1 MPKFKMRASFSKS
14 CRRCGRAFVPNWSH
28 VRKAWSEYCCKRC
41 GQAGHY
47 EANKTLVHPPFAANV
62 LSELKAL
69 WDGGATCTELMS
81 KYKVGDKYIR
91 RELRRAGVDGED
103 FRPRGARGRRPT
115 NARAYRFG
123 AFSSRTPEAAY
134 WAGFLMAD
142 GCIRD
147 GGELLL
153 NVHVQDRKHIELFAE
168 WIGLPA
174 ESVYKSSGRMGSG
187 DQSKIHL
194 KHAQL
199 LEDLEPWGVVPR
211 KSYVFR
217 QPKVPAK
224 LFPHFV
230 RGWFDGDG
238 CVSLRKGRERC
249 RITGNSNAMQWLG
262 EQVEILSGVSAT
274 LSERKKGR
282 VWAKLC
288 VGGANNVLRFIEWM
302 QPASATRLNRKWSE
316 ATAWAKSRRE
326 MLAHCKDGRV
336 VRNNLQ
342 NGKQVR
348 SHRLHASQRR
358 ARRSGSRPCVA

>member
-1 MPKFKMRASFSKS
+1 MPKFKMRASFSKK
-14 CRRCGRAFVPNWSH
+14 CRWCEKSFVPNWSH

-41 GQAGHY
+41 GQVGYY
-47 EANKTLVHPPFAANV
+47 EAKKTLVHPPFSDNV

-91 RELRRAGVDGED
+91 RELRRAGVSDED

-115 NARAYRFG
+115 NARAYRFD
-123 AFSSRTPEAAY
+123 AFSGRTPETAY

-153 NVHVQDRKHIELFAE
+153 NVHMQDKEHLERFAA
-168 WIGLPA
+168 WIGLTA
-174 ESVYKSSGRMGSG
+174 ECVYKSSGRLGAG

-194 KHAQL
+194 KHARL
-199 LEDLEPWGVVPR
+199 LEDLKPWGVVPR
-211 KSYVFR
+211 KSYVFSA
-217 QPKVPAK
+217 PEVSDK

-238 CVSLRKGRERC
+238 YVSLRKGRERC
-249 RITGNSNAMQWLG
+249 RITGNSNAMQWLS
-262 EQVEILSGVSAT
+262 ERVEVMSGVSPT
-274 LSERKKGR
+274 VSDRKEGR

-288 VGGANNVLRFIEWM
+288 IGGANNVLRFIGWM
-302 QPASATRLNRKWSE
+302 QPESAARLDRKWSE
-316 ATAWAKSRRE
+316 STAWTESRRK
-326 MLAHCKDGRV
+326 MLAHCKDGRI
-336 VRNNLQ
+336 VRQ
-342 NGKQVR
+342 NQANGRQVR
-348 SHRLHASQRR
+348 SHRLHAAKRRSQ
-358 ARRSGSRPCVA
+358 RSGSRPCVA

>member
-14 CRRCGRAFVPNWSH
+14 CRWCGKSFVPNWSH

-41 GQAGHY
+41 GQVGYY
-47 EANKTLVHPPFAANV
+47 EANKTLVHPPFADEV

-91 RELRRAGVDGED
+91 RELRRAGVADED

-115 NARAYRFG
+115 NARAYRFD

-153 NVHVQDRKHIELFAE
+153 NVHTQDREHVERFAA
-168 WIGLPA
+168 WMGLPA
-174 ESVYKSSGRMGSG
+174 ESVYKSSGRMGAG
-187 DQSKIHL
+187 DQAKIHL
-194 KHAQL
+194 KHPRL
-199 LEDLEPWGVVPR
+199 LSDLKPWGVVPR
-211 KSYVFR
+211 KSYVFSR
-217 QPKVPAK
+217 PAVSDE
-224 LFPHFV
+224 LFPHFA

-238 CVSLRKGRERC
+238 CVSLRKCRERC
-249 RITGNSNAMQWLG
+249 RITGNSKAMEWLG
-262 EQVEILSGVSAT
+262 EQVLRLSVVVPRISD
-274 LSERKKGR
+274 RKEGQA
-282 VWAKLC
+282 WAKLC
-288 VGGANNVLRFIEWM
+288 IGGANNVLRFLEWM
-302 QPASATRLNRKWSE
+302 QPSSAPRLERKWKE
-316 ATAWAKSRRE
+316 TTAWAKTRRK
-326 MLAHCKDGRV
+326 MLAHCKDGRI
-336 VRNNLQ
+336 VRNNLG

-348 SHRLHASQRR
+348 SHRLHASKRSS
-358 ARRSGSRPCVA
+358 RRSGSRSSVA